1 MSTALELQ
9 WRSQAERRRR
19 IIKLMLMVTFGFA
32 IVTILLCLWV
42 PQPLFSRPKLSQTS
56 DPARLQGH
64 VQMLSIQCS
73 PRDQSH
79 TDNLDRAA
87 AYIREQFLEAS
98 GRVIEQPFDVEG
110 RTYRNVVASFGP
122 E

>member
-1 MSTALELQ
+1 MSRALELQ

-42 PQPLFSRPKLSQTS
+42 NQPLFSRPKLSQNSTV

-87 AYIREQFLEAS
+87 AYIREKFLEAS
-98 GRVIEQPFDVEG
+98 GRGI
-110 RTYRNVVASFGP
+110 
-122 E
+122 